1 MAHEF
6 SIFFGGAIFPDPWIG
21 FVGKNDLPNLEFPV
35 HILPSTNAMIRFFSN
50 ENLEIQLKSPKK
62 TIIQMKT
69 FLAISNFVFQFP
81 VFDRSLWVQPRGRL
95 NADIPGR

>member
-50 ENLEIQLKSPKK
+50 ENLEIQLKSSKK
-62 TIIQMKT
+62 QLFKWKL
-69 FLAISNFVFQFP
+69 FLQYQTSSSNFPSSIDHFGSSREV
-81 VFDRSLWVQPRGRL
+81 V
-95 NADIPGR
+95 